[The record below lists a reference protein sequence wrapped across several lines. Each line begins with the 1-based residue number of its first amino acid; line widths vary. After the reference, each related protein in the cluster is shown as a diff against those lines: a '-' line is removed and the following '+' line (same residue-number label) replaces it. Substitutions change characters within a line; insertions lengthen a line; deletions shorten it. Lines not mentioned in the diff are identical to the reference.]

1 MMKQITRESDGTV
14 FNVGDRVDLIQRRDE
29 AGLEVYTIQEF
40 QTQKGGNR
48 WFPDVSDDY
57 PFNVGDIITNKGV
70 IRLENAYKVTQED
83 IDRWDERINL
93 SIRDLYFD
101 HPKLYRKLKL
111 KNVISLTKRN

>member
-1 MMKQITRESDGTV
+1 MTNQVTRESDGTI
-14 FNVGDRVDLIQRRDE
+14 FSVGDRVDLIHNMDE
-29 AGLEVYTIQEF
+29 AGLEVYTIAEF
-40 QTQKGGNR
+40 QSKKGGNK
-48 WFPDVSDDY
+48 WFPDISDEHS
-57 PFNVGDIITNKGV
+57 FNVGDIITNKGV

-111 KNVISLTKRN
+111 KNVISLTNRN